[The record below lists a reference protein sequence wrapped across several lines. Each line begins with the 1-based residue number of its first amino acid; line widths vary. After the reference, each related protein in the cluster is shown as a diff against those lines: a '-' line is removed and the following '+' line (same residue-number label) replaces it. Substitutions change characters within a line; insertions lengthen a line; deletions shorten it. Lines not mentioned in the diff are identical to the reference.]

1 MTPDDLAAI
10 AAMGEVRGGSG
21 MSLESRQRVLR
32 LHTALML
39 RDIHEA
45 VDAQRGGAAQELL
58 RVMGWFAPQGER
70 GIGAYCQGFVTALR
84 RRLPYVEQVALLAR
98 SLLSHDP
105 LAAELAPAVGMEL
118 PPYCAVTVIRV
129 PHGAGGPGG
138 PQHAVEHLVKT
149 HRVPMVW
156 CPAGDGGGELIA
168 VVPSTEDPP
177 KPPEPPSHTPTPP
190 PTPGHTPPAPVPVR
204 KPPAPTSGRTPPATT
219 SGHTPPTPPSGCAR
233 PPTPH
238 SGRTPDPHPPSGRTP
253 PAPAPVRRSPAPASG
268 HTPAPTS
275 TPGGPPPAPASGG
288 TPPPAP
294 ASGHT
299 PAPEST
305 SGHTPA
311 LAPTPGRTPPAPT
324 SGGTPPP
331 PAASGRTRPAPTP
344 GRTPPVPPSSRRP
357 PAAASDRTP
366 PPAPP
371 SSRRPPLP
379 SAAPPPAPPPA
390 PAREPAPAPEL
401 TLDPVPDLTFEPV
414 PDLARDLVRD
424 FAGAIGRPCAAG
436 TATAPLAELAGALAR
451 ARRISRAAP
460 LRHAPAGPRPH
471 TTADVF
477 VELAVADVPLV
488 DAWLATVA
496 GRLEPGPDLVVTLDA
511 YYRHDMDRS
520 ATAAALNVHP
530 RTLDYRLR
538 RVRELTGLP
547 PGSTRGVR
555 ILSAAVTRRL
565 AMR

>member
-1 MTPDDLAAI
+1 MRSLFAELARQAAASARREVEAYAREIPEFASLDTDARARAETLEYAVWLRRRTLELAPHNAPLTPDDLAAI

-84 RRLPYVEQVALLAR
+84 HRLPYVEQVALLAR
-98 SLLSHDP
+98 SLLTHDP

-118 PPYCAVTVIRV
+118 PRCCAVTVIRV
-129 PHGAGGPGG
+129 ADGTGGHGG
-138 PQHAVEHLVKT
+138 PQREVEHLVKA

-168 VVPSTEDPP
+168 LVPATEETP
-177 KPPEPPSHTPTPP
+177 KPPGATGGASPLT
-190 PTPGHTPPAPVPVR
+190 PAPGR
-204 KPPAPTSGRTPPATT
+204 TPAAAPASGRTRPAL
-219 SGHTPPTPPSGCAR
+219 AL
-233 PPTPH
+233 
-238 SGRTPDPHPPSGRTP
+238 GRTP
-253 PAPAPVRRSPAPASG
+253 PAPASGRRRPA
-268 HTPAPTS
+268 T
-275 TPGGPPPAPASGG
+275 
-288 TPPPAP
+288 
-294 ASGHT
+294 
-299 PAPEST
+299 
-305 SGHTPA
+305 
-311 LAPTPGRTPPAPT
+311 TPGR
-324 SGGTPPP
+324 
-331 PAASGRTRPAPTP
+331 R
-344 GRTPPVPPSSRRP
+344 PPVP
-357 PAAASDRTP
+357 ASDP
-366 PPAPP
+366 PPDH
-371 SSRRPPLP
+371 
-379 SAAPPPAPPPA
+379 PPPAPPPA
-390 PAREPAPAPEL
+390 HEPGPPPDPAPDLTPGPSPRPASDPAPDL
-401 TLDPVPDLTFEPV
+401 TSAPVPDLTFEAV

-424 FAGAIGRPCAAG
+424 FAGAVGRACAAG
-436 TATAPLAELAGALAR
+436 IATAPLAELAGALTR

-460 LRHAPAGPRPH
+460 LRRAPARPRPH